1 MRLLLAED
9 EQALSRAL
17 VMILQKSG
25 FEVDPVYDGESA
37 LESIESGNYDAA
49 VLDIMMP
56 KKNGLEVLREVRQKE
71 NLLPILLLTAKAE
84 TDDKV
89 TGLELGE
96 MII

>member
-17 VMILQKSG
+17 VMILQKSC

-56 KKNGLEVLREVRQKE
+56 KQKLMIKSQAW
-71 NLLPILLLTAKAE
+71 NL
-84 TDDKV
+84 V
-89 TGLELGE
+89 Q

>member
-56 KKNGLEVLREVRQKE
+56 KQKLMIKSQAW
-71 NLLPILLLTAKAE
+71 NLVK
-84 TDDKV
+84 
-89 TGLELGE
+89 
-96 MII
+96 

>member
-1 MRLLLAED
+1 
-9 EQALSRAL
+9 
-17 VMILQKSG
+17 MILQKSG

-56 KKNGLEVLREVRQKE
+56 KQKLMIKSQAW
-71 NLLPILLLTAKAE
+71 NL
-84 TDDKV
+84 V
-89 TGLELGE
+89 Q